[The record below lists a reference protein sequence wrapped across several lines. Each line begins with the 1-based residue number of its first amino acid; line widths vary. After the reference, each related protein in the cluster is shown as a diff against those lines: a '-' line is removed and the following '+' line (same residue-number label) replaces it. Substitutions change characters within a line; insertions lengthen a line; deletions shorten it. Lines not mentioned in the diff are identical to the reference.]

1 MGGWK
6 PATSDT
12 RQRGAKTKGRK
23 MCQKRGI
30 KHELVFLSLIFLLAK
45 SLYPKCICKSFLA
58 IGSKNYK
65 KEEKAPHFICLKLI
79 LENIHFTQC
88 ADIIR
93 DYLQLKVQYIKSIVK
108 ASGRVR

>member
-1 MGGWK
+1 MNWFFQVK
-6 PATSDT
+6 FSYS
-12 RQRGAKTKGRK
+12 
-23 MCQKRGI
+23 
-30 KHELVFLSLIFLLAK
+30 H

-65 KEEKAPHFICLKLI
+65 NKEEALHFICLKLI
-79 LENIHFTQC
+79 LENIHFTQD

-93 DYLQLKVQYIKSIVK
+93 DYLQLKVQYMKSIVK